1 MDVRIQQC
9 KQRQPL
15 VNVPRLEAPGFLV
28 QQRFLVQVEQDQF
41 LAFDALDPADEALL
55 IDDELVDVD
64 GRQVVDQL
72 YPVPGAAV
80 VLAGIDG
87 ADPVPE
93 GAFDVVVAA

>member
-28 QQRFLVQVEQDQF
+28 QQRLLVQVEQQQLAILD
-41 LAFDALDPADEALL
+41 AFDPANEALFV
-55 IDDELVDVD
+55 DDELVDVH
-64 GRQVVDQL
+64 GRQVVDHL

-80 VLAGIDG
+80 ILTGLDLAD
-87 ADPVPE
+87 AVPE
-93 GAFDVVVAA
+93 